1 MTRKREVF
9 PRLER
14 MEYVFRV
21 FPTGFPGGDTR
32 LEDLVGWN
40 TNYVAA
46 YRGPYVIRINLRQ
59 QLLVSRGD
67 EERWTRLL
75 AREGRKKRK
84 EGICEILEADTID

>member
-46 YRGPYVIRINLRQ
+46 YRGAYVIRINLRQ

-75 AREGRKKRK
+75 AREGGKKRK